1 MNIQGIDEI
10 DNRILDE
17 IKDNARLSYSEIGEK
32 VGISRVSVKN
42 RIEALC
48 EKKIIKGFKT
58 IIDETSGPNGIKF
71 FLDIEADPV
80 LYDNV
85 IDKLAMFTMIRQI
98 YSSTGSSRIHAMGY
112 VENKEKL
119 DMYVKKIFGK
129 IDGVKMLVFHMVLN
143 TYKDTDGGVEYVR
156 YQEPECLEGDS
167 GGESA
172 PS

>member
-10 DNRILDE
+10 DNKILDE
-17 IKDNARLSYSEIGEK
+17 IKDDARLSYSEIGER

-48 EKKIIKGFKT
+48 EKKVIKGFKT

-71 FLDIEADPV
+71 FLDIEADPA

-112 VENKEKL
+112 VENKAKL
-119 DMYVKKIFGK
+119 DTYVNKIFGK
-129 IDGVKMLVFHMVLN
+129 IEGVKMLVFHIVLN

-156 YQEPECLEGDS
+156 CKEPEHMEGD
-167 GGESA
+167 GGEQSV